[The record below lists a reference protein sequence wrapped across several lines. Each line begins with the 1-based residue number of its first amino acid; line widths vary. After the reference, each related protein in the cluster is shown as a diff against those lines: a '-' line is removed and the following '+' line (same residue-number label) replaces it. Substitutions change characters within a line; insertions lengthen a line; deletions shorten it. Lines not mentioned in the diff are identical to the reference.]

1 MTINKENDSASVLKQ
16 SIIIKVNRL
25 HVPIKK
31 SGKDIVL
38 NVSFREG
45 IIRYIITIFL
55 PILVLLI
62 DKHLI
67 I

>member
-31 SGKDIVL
+31 AAKTL
-38 NVSFREG
+38 
-45 IIRYIITIFL
+45 Y
-55 PILVLLI
+55 
-62 DKHLI
+62 
-67 I
+67 